1 MRINKDTDCKV
12 YLLTTVEEKNRMRS
26 TVIKTSME
34 VYDVLFNLLRDH
46 FDHTVVCTVQST

>member
-1 MRINKDTDCKV
+1 MRINKDADCKV

-26 TVIKTSME
+26 TIIKTSME

-46 FDHTVVCTVQST
+46 FDHTVVRTVKST